1 MAIIG
6 ETSEQ
11 KREREIINDEL
22 RRKSER
28 IAESSGEPR
37 QYIDPFTSTQPLELF
52 YLPDGR
58 MALRLIR

>member
-11 KREREIINDEL
+11 RQERENIEDEL

-37 QYIDPFTSTQPLELF
+37 EYIDQFTHTYWPTRKE
-52 YLPDGR
+52 Y
-58 MALRLIR
+58 